1 MEPIHIFYEEL
12 PVNENNIFIANLT
25 EKNEVKNVR
34 FKKSLEYSVTGVSIG
49 QDIGWTLTDIDR
61 QNFLRNTIQNLV
73 KEKKEPDLDL
83 KISNSETK
91 DIIIAFQKRSATDC
105 PPIKL
110 TNLQFN
116 NQKKNEE
123 IEFYSCFEHL
133 NKFDFVWEYS
143 LLDFRYSVELST
155 DKKKLIRKIAMNKIA
170 RKKYLW
176 TNLEYGT

>member
-34 FKKSLEYSVTGVSIG
+34 FKKSLEYSVTGVSIS
-49 QDIGWTLTDIDR
+49 QDIGWTLTDIDG

-91 DIIIAFQKRSATDC
+91 NIIIPFQKRSATDC

-110 TNLQFN
+110 T
-116 NQKKNEE
+116 
-123 IEFYSCFEHL
+123 FY
-133 NKFDFVWEYS
+133 N
-143 LLDFRYSVELST
+143 ST
-155 DKKKLIRKIAMNKIA
+155 TKKK
-170 RKKYLW
+170 
-176 TNLEYGT
+176 